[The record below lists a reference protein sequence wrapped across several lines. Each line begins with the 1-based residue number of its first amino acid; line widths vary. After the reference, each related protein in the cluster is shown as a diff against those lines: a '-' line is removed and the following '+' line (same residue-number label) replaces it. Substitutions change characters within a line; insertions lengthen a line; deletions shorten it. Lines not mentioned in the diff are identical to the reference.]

1 MTDIFAHPEG
11 YSHEDGLLHSDP
23 QTSCLARMAVSSFAN
38 NMAEFFNEEMRRG
51 TDPVVLLSSLARFQ
65 VQTHACL
72 AAQFLK
78 APGHPKVL
86 ELYEH
91 TLQTEYLEHAER
103 IRRSARLFG
112 APA

>member
-1 MTDIFAHPEG
+1 MTEIFAHSEG
-11 YSHEDGLLHSDP
+11 CSHEEGLLHDNP
-23 QTSCLARMAVSSFAN
+23 QISCLGRMAVSSFATK
-38 NMAEFFNEEMRRG
+38 MADFFNDEMQRG
-51 TDPVVLLSSLARFQ
+51 TDPVVLLSSLMHFQ

-78 APGHPKVL
+78 APGHAKVL

-103 IRRSARLFG
+103 IRRSPRFVGVLS
-112 APA
+112 